1 MLLLS
6 AIVGIFLLCSAG
18 KIVDRASLGNRLLR
32 PLEFTLTLVLLLV
45 PLAWLIT
52 ISALNSRNVSLRVRD
67 GRLVS
72 TEWTGRVVTVEQPRE
87 AVFLGGV
94 LVIAGPAP
102 AVLAPGWWAQE
113 DLDAIFGALRIVP
126 RAEAG
131 DLGRIRQ
138 RYPGARL
145 PFSVRRPWL
154 YVVGT
159 LIGALGY
166 LFLVTYLVLHF

>member
-1 MLLLS
+1 MV
-6 AIVGIFLLCSAG
+6 VGIFLLCSAG

-45 PLAWLIT
+45 PLAGLIT
-52 ISALNSRNVSLRVRD
+52 ISILNSRNVSLRVQD

-87 AVFLGGV
+87 AVFVGGV

-102 AVLAPGWWAQE
+102 AVLAPGWWAPE
-113 DLDAIFGALRIVP
+113 DLNAIFATLGIVP

-131 DLGRIRQ
+131 DLGQIRR
-138 RYPGARL
+138 RYPRARL

-154 YVVGT
+154 FVVGSVVA
-159 LIGALGY
+159 ALGY
-166 LFLVTYLVLHF
+166 LFLVTWLVLHF